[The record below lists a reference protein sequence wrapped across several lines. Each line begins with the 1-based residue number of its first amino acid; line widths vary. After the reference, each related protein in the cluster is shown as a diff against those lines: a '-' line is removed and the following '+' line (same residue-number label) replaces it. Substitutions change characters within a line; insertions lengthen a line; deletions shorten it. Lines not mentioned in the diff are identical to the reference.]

1 MTALARSG
9 LARPWLWMSCHVALA
24 AGTYVL
30 SKPAALGFASAAALT
45 FARAAI
51 ASGVLL
57 LLIAL
62 RWIAAPRFTR
72 ADALRVLVLGVL
84 LVLNQYVYLHGMK
97 LTVPGHAP
105 LLYALTP
112 SGVLLVVALRERRR
126 PPLAQIGGVA
136 LALLGVLVL
145 LRPWQAGAAAA
156 GLRSGDLW
164 IGLAVA
170 LWVAY
175 TVAVRPLVRRYDARA
190 VTAWT
195 LISGTLAFAPLGV
208 PTLLAEDLASFS
220 AATWLGLAW
229 LALMTSVAMMLLWN
243 HLLQH
248 LEPVAV
254 AICANAQPPAT
265 ALLAGLLSALGLL
278 AGDPD
283 LGPIFWCGMGLVL
296 AGVAWVQI
304 AAVRGARLRPAAE
317 PAPGRS

>member
-1 MTALARSG
+1 VRE
-9 LARPWLWMSCHVALA
+9 ARPLALSHTWLSMSCHVALA

-30 SKPAALGFASAAALT
+30 SKPAAVGFASAAALT

-51 ASGVLL
+51 ASAMLL
-57 LLIAL
+57 LLLAL
-62 RWIAAPRFTR
+62 RWLPVPRFSRRDTWI
-72 ADALRVLVLGVL
+72 VLGLGTL

-112 SGVLLVVALRERRR
+112 SGVLLLVALRERRLPR
-126 PPLAQIGGVA
+126 VAQLGGVV
-136 LALLGVLVL
+136 LALIGVVVL
-145 LRPWQAGAAAA
+145 LRPWESGLGASE
-156 GLRSGDLW
+156 LREGDLW
-164 IGLAVA
+164 IGIAVL
-170 LWVAY
+170 LWIVY
-175 TVAVRPLVRRYDARA
+175 TVAVRSLIQRYDARA

-195 LISGTLAFAPLGV
+195 LIAGTLVFAPLGA
-208 PTLLAEDLASFS
+208 PALAAEDLGSF
-220 AATWLGLAW
+220 AAETWAGLLW

-243 HLLQH
+243 YLLQH

-265 ALLAGLLSALGLL
+265 ALLVAVLSGLGLF

-296 AGVAWVQI
+296 AGVVWVQVV
-304 AAVRGARLRPAAE
+304 ALRERNVAQA
-317 PAPGRS
+317 GSRT

>member
-1 MTALARSG
+1 
-9 LARPWLWMSCHVALA
+9 MSCHVALA

-30 SKPAALGFASAAALT
+30 SKPAALGFASSAALT
-45 FARAAI
+45 FARALI
-51 ASGVLL
+51 ASAVLL
-57 LLIAL
+57 AL
-62 RWIAAPRFTR
+62 VASGWIAAPRFAR
-72 ADALRVLVLGVL
+72 RDLVRVLILGVL

-112 SGVLLVVALRERRR
+112 SGVLLVVALLERRR

-145 LRPWQAGAAAA
+145 LRPWQAGEVAA
-156 GLRSGDLW
+156 GLREGDLW
-164 IGLAVA
+164 IGLAVV

-175 TVAVRPLVRRYDARA
+175 TVAVRDLVRRYDARA

-195 LISGTLAFAPLGV
+195 LVAGTLAFAPLGV
-208 PTLLAEDLASFS
+208 PSLIAENF
-220 AATWLGLAW
+220 AAFALDTWLGLFW

-243 HLLQH
+243 YLLQH
-248 LEPVAV
+248 FPPVAV

-283 LGPIFWCGMGLVL
+283 LGLIFWCGMGLVL

-304 AAVRGARLRPAAE
+304 AALRERAAQAGARAA
-317 PAPGRS
+317 AGSSASARG